1 MSHDPAPWSR
11 GGPVSA
17 EEQAAVRAVTRTSEI
32 APRPVELSAGWD
44 AVLERATK
52 PSRAGWRVLTVALVS
67 LAVVV
72 AGVVRLQRG
81 APVVVAAADA
91 HWEQRTDGGVHLT
104 RGRVETTRAVAVS
117 LESPQVSVLT
127 RGARFAAE
135 VVAEG
140 TRVTVFEGDV
150 VVRSGGEDRVLH
162 AGESVLWPVAPEL
175 PAALELPPARPS
187 GCTGSAS
194 EQRDCLALLA
204 AGEDLS
210 AEVAAFELGRLAA
223 RAGDDA
229 GAAEHWRTLL
239 TRFPE
244 GVFTP
249 EVRLGLLGALTRQRR
264 FVEAAQVARDFE
276 RDHGEDPRLA
286 EVTRLREQL
295 EHIAP

>member
-1 MSHDPAPWSR
+1 MSHDPVPWSR
-11 GGPVSA
+11 GEPVSA
-17 EEQAAVRAVTRTSEI
+17 EERAAARAVTRATEI

-52 PSRAGWRVLTVALVS
+52 PSRAGWRVLTVTLVA

-81 APVVVAAADA
+81 APAVVAAADA

-150 VVRSGGEDRVLH
+150 VVRSGGEERVLH

-175 PAALELPPARPS
+175 PATLEVPPAPPS
-187 GCTGSAS
+187 SCSGTPA
-194 EQRDCLALLA
+194 EQLACLTQLA
-204 AGEDLS
+204 AGDGLT
-210 AEVAAFELGRLAA
+210 AEVASFELGRLAT
-223 RAGDDA
+223 RAGEDA
-229 GAAEHWRTLL
+229 AAAERWRTLL
-239 TRFPE
+239 ARFPE

-264 FVEAAQVARDFE
+264 FAEAAQVARDFE
-276 RDHGEDPRLA
+276 RDHGEDPRLP

-295 EHIAP
+295 EHVAR